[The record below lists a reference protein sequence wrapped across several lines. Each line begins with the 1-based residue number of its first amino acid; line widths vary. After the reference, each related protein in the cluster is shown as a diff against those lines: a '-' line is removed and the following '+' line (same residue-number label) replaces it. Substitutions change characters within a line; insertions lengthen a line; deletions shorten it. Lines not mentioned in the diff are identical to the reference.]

1 MCIRKPKRDPF
12 RGIKVLIQK
21 GSERYVEGRYK
32 IEPLLTFW
40 NRKRLVAWA
49 VYTFLRILRILKD
62 KA

>member
-1 MCIRKPKRDPF
+1 
-12 RGIKVLIQK
+12 LIQK